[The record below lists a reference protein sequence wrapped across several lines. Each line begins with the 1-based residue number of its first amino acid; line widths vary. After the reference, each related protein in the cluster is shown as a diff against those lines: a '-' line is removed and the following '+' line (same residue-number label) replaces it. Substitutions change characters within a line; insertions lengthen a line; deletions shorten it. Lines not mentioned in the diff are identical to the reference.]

1 MRLIASRGGWIEE
14 DYKTE
19 DRYFTGFLF
28 WKSTGN
34 GLNGTLQLLER
45 NANDISSKI
54 GALSRQAGAVV
65 SRFTNPLKHLFP
77 AEKLQ
82 EWDFPSTPVQINYQ
96 HPVLNAPVTRQC
108 NVKNTETGPFS
119 ISYPRGVG
127 EASEMGTTYLCRSSR
142 RLVLYG
148 NHQSVRPSLAS
159 RCVR

>member
-1 MRLIASRGGWIEE
+1 MKDSNVDMRLIASRGGWIEE

-96 HPVLNAPVTRQC
+96 HILSTW
-108 NVKNTETGPFS
+108 
-119 ISYPRGVG
+119 
-127 EASEMGTTYLCRSSR
+127 SR
-142 RLVLYG
+142 
-148 NHQSVRPSLAS
+148 
-159 RCVR
+159 